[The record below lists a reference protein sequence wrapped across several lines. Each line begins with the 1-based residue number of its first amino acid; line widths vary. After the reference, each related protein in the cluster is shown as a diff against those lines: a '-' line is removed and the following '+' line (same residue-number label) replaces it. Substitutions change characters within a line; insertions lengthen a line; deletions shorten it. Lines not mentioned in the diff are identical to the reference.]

1 MESIEVFHALHPV
14 LLDLFQSVE
23 VGPSHALERG
33 EVATLGGLIF
43 LLKAV
48 EDVADAETRARDLV
62 GIGRADA
69 LARGTDLRFAL
80 GGLDGAVE
88 NAVGWHDEVG
98 FLRDVEALAQGMAG
112 LLKALGLIHKQV
124 GGEHDT
130 IADNVHLA
138 PLENAGGN
146 GAEHVF
152 LTIKLQGVSRVRA
165 ALEARHGVVAWC
177 EDINYLSLAF
187 IAPLETQEDVNFTCF
202 HRCFYLIFSCFP
214 VFFFSD
220 WRVMR
225 CWQRVQTP

>member
-1 MESIEVFHALHPV
+1 MHINF
-14 LLDLFQSVE
+14 
-23 VGPSHALERG
+23 
-33 EVATLGGLIF
+33 ATYPYEL
-43 LLKAV
+43 
-48 EDVADAETRARDLV
+48 
-62 GIGRADA
+62 
-69 LARGTDLRFAL
+69 L

-152 LTIKLQGVSRVRA
+152 LTIKLQGVSCVRA

-177 EDINYLSLAF
+177 EDINYLSLTF
-187 IAPLETQEDVNFTCF
+187 IAPLNCRPGGKCLYDRHQ
-202 HRCFYLIFSCFP
+202 HSRSP
-214 VFFFSD
+214 PSPP
-220 WRVMR
+220 WRARRTSPFRYEVLADTNSHASSAFR
-225 CWQRVQTP
+225 TDI